1 MFKITRRT
9 DYAVRVMLCL
19 ARRPSGTRLLT
30 HLVQSEM
37 QIPRPFLQRIIADLS
52 RVGLVNTFSG
62 PNGGIELAQS
72 SKNIHLRLIW
82 EAIEGPILI
91 SDCLAE
97 DQSCPLGSG
106 CPVQHRWNRLQNMI
120 LRELESISLEELAAE
135 VGNLPAEIS
144 IQAVTESLFIPVNS
158 K

>member
-19 ARRPSGTRLLT
+19 ARRPSGTRLPT
-30 HLVQSEM
+30 QIVQSEM
-37 QIPRPFLQRIIADLS
+37 QIPRPFLQRIIAELS
-52 RVGLVNTFSG
+52 RVNLINTFAG

-91 SDCLAE
+91 SDCLTGSE
-97 DQSCPLGSG
+97 SCPLESG
-106 CPVQHRWNRLQNMI
+106 CPVQRRWNRLQSMI
-120 LRELESISLEELAAE
+120 LRELESISLDELAAE
-135 VGNLPAEIS
+135 AGSLPAEIS
-144 IQAVTESLFIPVNS
+144 IQALTGGLFIPVNS